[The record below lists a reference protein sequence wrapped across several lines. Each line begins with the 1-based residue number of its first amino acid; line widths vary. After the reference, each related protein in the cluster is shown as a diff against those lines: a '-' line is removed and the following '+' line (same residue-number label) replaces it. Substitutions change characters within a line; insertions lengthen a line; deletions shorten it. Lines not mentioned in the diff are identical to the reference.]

1 MNFYKSW
8 KHHREYAIAIVD
20 QLEMFDGKEVTPSER
35 IIAKQNLENL
45 TIDLYTKIEMKRI
58 EKEQKTLENEENC
71 IFNWLKKWGSLHQLS
86 KKRKNR
92 LYWHLQ

>member
-58 EKEQKTLENEENC
+58 EKEQKNLENEE
-71 IFNWLKKWGSLHQLS
+71 KKKYLAKIEEKLDEKYDS
-86 KKRKNR
+86 KY
-92 LYWHLQ
+92 L